1 MRLQLQTDYAL
12 RTLLALASNP
22 ERLMTVPEIASTF
35 RISQNHLVKVA
46 NQLVHRGWVEAIR
59 GRGGGMRLAMA
70 PERIRIG
77 AVVRGFE
84 GDHRVLACVGATSS
98 DCVVHSVCDLRG
110 LLGRAEDAFFDEL
123 DTATLADLAGSSSK
137 LVRRIRRSRRDAD
150 ASG

>member
-35 RISQNHLVKVA
+35 EISQNHLVKVA
-46 NQLVHRGWVEAIR
+46 NQLVHLGWVEATR
-59 GRGGGMRLAMA
+59 GRGGGMRLAVA
-70 PERIRIG
+70 PELVRIG

-84 GDHRVLACVGATSS
+84 GDHHVLACVGATSS

-110 LLGRAEDAFFDEL
+110 LLGRAEEAFFAEL
-123 DTATLADLAGSSSK
+123 DTKTLADLAAPGAK
-137 LVRRIRRSRRDAD
+137 LVRRIRRSRRDVGA
-150 ASG
+150 AR